1 MSSPSNPNNS
11 TAAIAPSADSQT
23 RLSVSE
29 KIGYGLGDTASN
41 FFWKL
46 FEYFLV
52 FFYTDVFGISSKATG
67 TMLLVTKIWD
77 AINDPMMGYIADR
90 THTSWGRFRPY
101 LLWMALPLAIT
112 GILTFYVPNLGPQ
125 GKLAYAYITYTLV
138 MMAYTAINIP
148 YGALMGVIT
157 PDSLERTSVSTYRFI
172 AAFVGGIIVQS
183 FTLSLVNWF
192 GQTDKL
198 SAEGLPVIDQQ
209 TGFFWTVFLY
219 AMAAV
224 ILFIV
229 TFATTRERVGA
240 ELTSTTNFRADL
252 RFVLTSLKLHQ
263 IFLIGLALLAAFP
276 VGFAPGMLL
285 WISAG
290 YLLLSIGS
298 WLTVLVA
305 KKVLPAS
312 TDVSS
317 LENDCNDLLA
327 NRPWLVLFFF
337 GLFQLTAAFLRG
349 GATLYYFKYF
359 VKDESWTS
367 TFLVAGSVA
376 AIAGMLLTRQMTAL
390 LGKRALMIAMNT
402 GTAICTA
409 LLFLVQPTQ
418 TGLLLAL
425 QIIGAF
431 ISGPSPVLLWAM
443 YADVADYSE
452 WKFHRRATGLVFSA
466 ATFSQKLG
474 CAIGAAMTGWVLG
487 WIGYQQPV
495 DGVAV
500 EQSAE
505 TLRGLQLMM
514 SLIPAGFL
522 LAAAACLLF
531 YEISPV
537 LAQKI
542 ETELRSRRTSP
553 PPGTGSGE

>member
-1 MSSPSNPNNS
+1 
-11 TAAIAPSADSQT
+11 
-23 RLSVSE
+23 
-29 KIGYGLGDTASN
+29 
-41 FFWKL
+41 
-46 FEYFLV
+46 
-52 FFYTDVFGISSKATG
+52 
-67 TMLLVTKIWD
+67 
-77 AINDPMMGYIADR
+77 
-90 THTSWGRFRPY
+90 
-101 LLWMALPLAIT
+101 
-112 GILTFYVPNLGPQ
+112 
-125 GKLAYAYITYTLV
+125 
-138 MMAYTAINIP
+138 
-148 YGALMGVIT
+148 
-157 PDSLERTSVSTYRFI
+157 
-172 AAFVGGIIVQS
+172 
-183 FTLSLVNWF
+183 
-192 GQTDKL
+192 
-198 SAEGLPVIDQQ
+198 
-209 TGFFWTVFLY
+209 
-219 AMAAV
+219 
-224 ILFIV
+224 
-229 TFATTRERVGA
+229 
-240 ELTSTTNFRADL
+240 
-252 RFVLTSLKLHQ
+252 
-263 IFLIGLALLAAFP
+263 
-276 VGFAPGMLL
+276 
-285 WISAG
+285 
-290 YLLLSIGS
+290 
-298 WLTVLVA
+298 
-305 KKVLPAS
+305 
-312 TDVSS
+312 
-317 LENDCNDLLA
+317 
-327 NRPWLVLFFF
+327 
-337 GLFQLTAAFLRG
+337 
-349 GATLYYFKYF
+349 
-359 VKDESWTS
+359 
-367 TFLVAGSVA
+367 
-376 AIAGMLLTRQMTAL
+376 MTAL

-553 PPGTGSGE
+553 PPETGSGE